1 MTRWMPALAL
11 LALSTAMSATLVAAP
26 RDPNLV
32 AAVFPPWWS
41 AERALSAAGA
51 AGAILRT
58 GAWPW
63 IVVVTG
69 PGDKI
74 ASVLH
79 TAGALFL
86 VDPTAAGLCGT
97 PADLPA

>member
-1 MTRWMPALAL
+1 MPSLAL
-11 LALSTAMSATLVAAP
+11 LAISLTMSLTLVAAP

-32 AAVFPPWWS
+32 AAVFPPWWP
-41 AERALSAAGA
+41 AERSLSAAGT

-63 IVVVTG
+63 IVVVSG

-74 ASVLH
+74 AAVLH
-79 TAGALFL
+79 GAGAFFL
-86 VDPTAAGLCGT
+86 VDPSAAGLCGA
-97 PADLPA
+97 PAKLPA

>member
-1 MTRWMPALAL
+1 MRRWMPALTLFAVSL
-11 LALSTAMSATLVAAP
+11 AMSLTLAAAP
-26 RDPNLV
+26 RDPHLV

-41 AERALSAAGA
+41 AERVLSAAGE

-74 ASVLH
+74 AAVLH
-79 TAGALFL
+79 GAGAFFL
-86 VDPTAAGLCGT
+86 VDPTASGLCGASAT
-97 PADLPA
+97 PSS